1 MPYHIAHSN
10 PDSFVRLVPSMAS
23 PPLLDIAA
31 LTAPIP
37 GDDPAGTPA
46 PLTVRQKLEALR
58 KDFEPHPE
66 NPALAPVPKK
76 PDWAQIRR
84 LTEET
89 LTRTSK
95 DLETALRLT
104 EALLKSEGFAG
115 LRDGLRLICEL
126 VASCWDRLHPI
137 PDEGE
142 GMEVRAE
149 RFYWIAE
156 ADKGS
161 RLPQSVREAP
171 LVKVVEP
178 ATADRK
184 AQEHDLSYSGAQ
196 AAMRGQGEVP
206 AALVANAEPKDAEVA
221 DDLTQCLEELTR
233 LEQLLTDKCG
243 KKDAPGLSGLR
254 TALEDCGKYL
264 ATVVRRHQPAAAP
277 VSANGA
283 SNGDAA
289 FSARPM
295 VTASREE
302 AYRQL
307 GHIADVLEQLEPH
320 SPIPYLLRR
329 AIELGK
335 MPFRQLIQELIREPN
350 LLAEVRREFGLRDAE
365 STTSDAAPPA
375 T

>member
-1 MPYHIAHSN
+1 
-10 PDSFVRLVPSMAS
+10 MAS

-66 NPALAPVPKK
+66 NPSLPPVPKK

-104 EALLKSEGFAG
+104 EALLKADGFAG
-115 LRDGLRLICEL
+115 LRDGLRLVCEL
-126 VASCWDRLHPI
+126 ISACWDRLHPV

-156 ADKGS
+156 PDKGS

-171 LVKVVEP
+171 LIKVIEP
-178 ATADRK
+178 ATADRR
-184 AQEHDLSYSGAQ
+184 AQEHHLSYHAAQ
-196 AAMRGQGEVP
+196 AAMRGQGEVRA
-206 AALVANAEPKDAEVA
+206 AALSAAEPTNAEVA
-221 DDLTQCLEELTR
+221 EDLRQCLEELTR
-233 LEQLLTDKCG
+233 LEQLLQEKCG
-243 KKDAPGLSGLR
+243 KEAPGLTSLR

-264 ATVVRRHQPAAAP
+264 ATVARRPAEP
-277 VSANGA
+277 PTPPPPHDNGGGNGA
-283 SNGDAA
+283 VL
-289 FSARPM
+289 RPG
-295 VTASREE
+295 TASSREE

-307 GHIADVLEQLEPH
+307 GQIADVLEQLEPH
-320 SPIPYLLRR
+320 SPIPDLLRR

-335 MPFRQLIQELIREPN
+335 MPFRQLVQELIREPN

-365 STTSDAAPPA
+365 SSTHDGAHDAAPSA
-375 T
+375 

>member
-1 MPYHIAHSN
+1 MPYHIAQSN
-10 PDSFVRLVPSMAS
+10 PDSFPRLAPSMAS

-66 NPALAPVPKK
+66 NPSLPPVAKK

-104 EALLKSEGFAG
+104 EALLKAEGFAG
-115 LRDGLRLICEL
+115 LRDGLRLVSEL
-126 VASCWDRLHPI
+126 TTTCWDRLHPV

-156 ADKGS
+156 PDKGA

-178 ATADRK
+178 ATAERK
-184 AQEHDLSYSGAQ
+184 AQEHHLSYHAAQ
-196 AAMRGQGEVP
+196 AAMRGQGELHA
-206 AALVANAEPKDAEVA
+206 AALDKAEPKDAEVA
-221 DDLTQCLEELTR
+221 DDLSQCLEELTQ
-233 LEQLLTDKCG
+233 LEHVLKEKCG
-243 KKDAPGLSGLR
+243 KEAPGLTSLR
-254 TALEDCGKYL
+254 TALDDCAKYL
-264 ATVVRRHQPAAAP
+264 ATVARRQQPAAAA
-277 VSANGA
+277 SANGA
-283 SNGDAA
+283 GNGDTFAA
-289 FSARPM
+289 PRPG
-295 VTASREE
+295 VASSREE

-307 GHIADVLEQLEPH
+307 AYIADVLEQLEPH
-320 SPIPYLLRR
+320 SPIPDLLRR

-335 MPFRQLIQELIREPN
+335 MPFRQLIQELVREPN
-350 LLAEVRREFGLRDAE
+350 LLAEVRREFGLRGAD
-365 STTSDAAPPA
+365 STTPEAAPPA
-375 T
+375 